1 MMTSDLS
8 ARSRLT
14 FAAVG
19 MAVMVG
25 GAAALVAGAVQT
37 HPGATHYSATFGRA
51 GQGLDERSKVKIRGI
66 AVGSVSG
73 VGLDDKGRAVVRFE
87 VDHGIKVPRTASAGI
102 EPVSVFGPKDLTLD
116 LGSGE
121 GSGPYLPSGG
131 NIAKTTDP
139 QELSDTAW
147 PAYRLTTAI
156 NPEEI
161 ATILHTFSEGLNG
174 KGPALRRTI
183 DNAATVVDGAYRNKA
198 ALRQALLDIEGLSNT
213 LSTRGDEIVGITRD
227 FNNLS
232 PVLNDRPDKITQLL
246 DGAGRAAATAGDG
259 LQKHGDQAGLVV
271 DTGGNLINV
280 LYRQRRN
287 LPLLLDGLNG
297 FFGGISSIIRVPG
310 PSDTMLAQVIN
321 TLPLDLC
328 LTLVDVCPQKGA
340 K

>member
-14 FAAVG
+14 FAVIGA
-19 MAVMVG
+19 AVMVG
-25 GAAALVAGAVQT
+25 GAAALAAGVIQS

-66 AVGSVSG
+66 AVGSVTG

-87 VDHGIKVPRTASAGI
+87 VDHGIRVPRTASAGI

-116 LGSGE
+116 LGTDE
-121 GSGPYLPSGG
+121 GSGPYLSSGG
-131 NIAKTTDP
+131 TIAKTTDP

-147 PAYRLTTAI
+147 PAYRLTSAI
-156 NPEEI
+156 SPEEI

-183 DNAATVVDGAYRNKA
+183 DNGSTVVNVAYRNKA
-198 ALRQALLDIEGLSNT
+198 ALRQALVDIEGLAGT
-213 LSTRGDEIVGITRD
+213 LSSRGDEIVGITRD
-227 FNNLS
+227 FNTLS
-232 PVLNDRPDKITQLL
+232 PVLNSRPDKITQLL
-246 DGAGRAAATAGDG
+246 DGAGRAAATVGDG
-259 LQKHGDQAGLVV
+259 LQNHGDQAGALI
-271 DTGGNLINV
+271 DSGGKLINV
-280 LYRQRRN
+280 LYRQRKN
-287 LPLLLDGLNG
+287 TPLLLDGLNG

-310 PSDTMLAQVIN
+310 PNDTLVAQVVN

-328 LTLVDVCPQKGA
+328 LTFVDACPQTGA